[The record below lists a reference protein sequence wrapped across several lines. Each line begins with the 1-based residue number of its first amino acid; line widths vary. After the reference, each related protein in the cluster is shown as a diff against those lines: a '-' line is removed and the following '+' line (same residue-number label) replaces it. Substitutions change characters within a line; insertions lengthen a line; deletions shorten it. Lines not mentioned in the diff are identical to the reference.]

1 MQKII
6 DLAVLAVVLAT
17 VGATVLASATQAAQ
31 LHDSQYPDVD
41 IAHGA
46 SLYTALAAHPGW
58 RPR

>member
-17 VGATVLASATQAAQ
+17 VGATVLASQQAAQ
-31 LHDSQYPDVD
+31 LRDIQYPDVD

-46 SLYTALAAHPGW
+46 SLYT
-58 RPR
+58 